1 MLYDLT
7 LAHILFLYEGFEFVL
22 HLRKLFLIG
31 RFNFL
36 SQDFERI
43 AVGDG
48 AIVVVSV
55 EIVAKHFA
63 RGLFLLEEGSARE
76 CNFDGILIRIEEI
89 GQETAPRAIAAVRF
103 V

>member
-1 MLYDLT
+1 M
-7 LAHILFLYEGFEFVL
+7 
-22 HLRKLFLIG
+22 LFLIG
-31 RFNFL
+31 VHFL

-63 RGLFLLEEGSARE
+63 RGLFLFEEGRARE

-89 GQETAPRAIAAVRF
+89 GQETAPRGDSRGALRLK
-103 V
+103 